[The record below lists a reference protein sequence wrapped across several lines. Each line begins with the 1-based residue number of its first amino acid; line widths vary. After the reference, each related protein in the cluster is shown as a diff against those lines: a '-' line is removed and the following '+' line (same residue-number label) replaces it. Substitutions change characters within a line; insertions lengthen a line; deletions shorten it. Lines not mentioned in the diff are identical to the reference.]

1 MVYRP
6 YSINKASIACLMRAL
21 ILQQDGSIMSFAHR
35 AGLPQPP
42 KKNRRQ
48 ASSKPVRRQP
58 ARTAGLRKNLAEDSQ
73 ISPARRPREIRNKVI
88 QAYPEEASTLS

>member
-6 YSINKASIACLMRAL
+6 NSINKASVAKRLKAL
-21 ILQQDGSIMSFAHR
+21 ILQQDGSITSFAHR
-35 AGLPQPP
+35 AGLPQPS

-48 ASSKPVRRQP
+48 ASSKPVSRQH
-58 ARTAGLRKNLAEDSQ
+58 ARTAGLRKKNAEDSQ
-73 ISPARRPREIRNKVI
+73 ISPARGPREIRNKVI